1 VETNAWWS
9 VAADKGH
16 VYGYSNRQLFWLS
29 CWGKRCSPAVLR
41 RMAGEICSGK
51 SPKAVAEE
59 TNAAF
64 VAAAFE
70 DVTRIKANQVPGEIE
85 VFYQPLGL
93 DEQRGPGVDICMS
106 ADYLYTLFTPES
118 FDFVVS
124 TETLEHAE
132 NWRQTINQIK
142 YVLRPGGIV
151 IITCRAPGYKYHE
164 QPHDHWRFTLD
175 DFRSI
180 FSDMDMRHI
189 QADPEI
195 PGVMAKYQKRRPVD
209 LEQIQPAPAPKE

>member
-1 VETNAWWS
+1 MHDS
-9 VAADKGH
+9 VMKFLGH
-16 VYGYSNRQLFWLS
+16 HIRRDEIS
-29 CWGKRCSPAVLR
+29 GKRVLEIGSLNINGSPREIIMDYGPAV
-41 RMAGEICSGK
+41 
-51 SPKAVAEE
+51 
-59 TNAAF
+59 
-64 VAAAFE
+64 
-70 DVTRIKANQVPGEIE
+70 
-85 VFYQPLGL
+85 YLGL

-106 ADYLYTLFTPES
+106 ADYLYTLITPES